1 MKNNIIKEITNKLSE
16 YAIEY
21 KEGVETDL
29 SINKEFLDAKWS
41 TGDKK
46 IKYESNI
53 LINDQEKTIYMY
65 EKTTEIGKGISL
77 GGGVDS
83 SFQSGTTLYRKVK
96 SVQYGPEGKA
106 YDIELDLGAIP
117 KAVKEIAKKYD
128 YKFKTVI
135 MKKKAMYPIG
145 SAAGKSVASSVVSN
159 VEGDSI
165 KNSKVVEKFDINSI
179 PKGSMIGLGILGIV
193 VALLYILMEVTI
205 IGWILALVSFGLLFY
220 YFYSHPLLKGIF
232 SVVIL
237 VVSLIVLFIVGALS
251 SNMETNSVSDKN
263 GNQVVEKADEDTE
276 ETAVDNSKTVVGIT
290 LAKPANWDL
299 VGENGKVLYSY
310 RKSDL
315 STVVVMGLTS
325 VDQEFYK
332 LKEISKDD
340 IVGTTVAKVSG
351 FEKIKIGDWNAV
363 KILGDDTAGTGG
375 GYVYI
380 YYIDLPGYTDVSI
393 MAYGRTLEEAKTVAS
408 EWEGFLPGLQLEFQ

>member
-1 MKNNIIKEITNKLSE
+1 MKNDIVKEIETKLSE
-16 YAIEY
+16 YGIEY
-21 KEGVETDL
+21 NEGGDTDL
-29 SINKEFLDAKWS
+29 SINKEFFDAKWS

-46 IKYESNI
+46 IKYESSI
-53 LINDQEKTIYMY
+53 FINDQEKMIYMY
-65 EKTTEIGKGISL
+65 EKTTEIGKGLSL

-128 YKFKTVI
+128 YMFKTVI

-145 SAAGKSVASSVVSN
+145 SVASSIAGN
-159 VEGDSI
+159 VEVDGTD
-165 KNSKVVEKFDINSI
+165 NNKVAEKINNQSF
-179 PKGSMIGLGILGIV
+179 PKSSLIGLGVLGV
-193 VALLYILMEVTI
+193 VVVLLYLLMEVAF
-205 IGWILALVSFGLLFY
+205 IGWVLAFVSFGLLFY
-220 YFYSHPLLKGIF
+220 YFYSHPLLKGILR
-232 SVVIL
+232 VVIL

-251 SNMETNSVSDKN
+251 SNMDTSSVSDN
-263 GNQVVEKADEDTE
+263 GGNQVVEKSDEDTVE
-276 ETAVDNSKTVVGIT
+276 STVDNSRTVVGIT

-299 VGENGKVLYSY
+299 VGENDKVLYSY

-315 STVVVMGLTS
+315 STVVVLGLNS
-325 VDQEFYK
+325 VDEEIYK
-332 LKEISKDD
+332 QKEIAMED
-340 IVGTTVAKVSG
+340 ISGTTVDKISG
-351 FEKIKIGDWNAV
+351 FEKIKIGDWDAV

-380 YYIDLPGYTDVSI
+380 YYINLPGYTDVSFF
-393 MAYGRTLEEAKTVAS
+393 AYGRTLDEAKSVAA

>member
-1 MKNNIIKEITNKLSE
+1 MKNNIIKEITTKLSE
-16 YAIEY
+16 YGIEY
-21 KEGVETDL
+21 NEGGDTDL

-65 EKTTEIGKGISL
+65 EKTTEIGKGLSL

-96 SVQYGPEGKA
+96 SIQYGPEGKA

-117 KAVKEIAKKYD
+117 KAVKDIAKKYE

-135 MKKKAMYPIG
+135 MKKKAMYPTG

-159 VEGDSI
+159 IEGSNTKD
-165 KNSKVVEKFDINSI
+165 SKVVQKFDINSI
-179 PKGSMIGLGILGIV
+179 PKSSLIGLGILGVV

-220 YFYSHPLLKGIF
+220 YFYSHPLLNVVLK
-232 SVVIL
+232 VVIL
-237 VVSLIVLFIVGALS
+237 VVSLIVLFIVGAMS
-251 SNMETNSVSDKN
+251 SNMDTNSVADKN
-263 GNQVVEKADEDTE
+263 GNQVVEKADEDKE
-276 ETAVDNSKTVVGIT
+276 ESTVDNSKTVVGIN

-299 VGENGKVLYSY
+299 VGQNGKVLYSY

-315 STVVVMGLTS
+315 STVVVMSLTS
-325 VDQEFYK
+325 VDQKIYK
-332 LKEISKDD
+332 QKEISKED
-340 IVGTTVAKVSG
+340 ITSTTVAKVSS

-363 KILGDDTAGTGG
+363 KILGDDTTGTGG
-375 GYVYI
+375 NYVYI
-380 YYIDLPGYTDVSI
+380 YFIDLPGYTDVSI
-393 MAYGRTLEEAKTVAS
+393 MAYGRTLEEANTVAS